1 MWRRK
6 VLFMPQKGETHG
18 QKRCMYPEGAAPH
31 LGSPILGNIF
41 KVVLI
46 YIHTTDLKVLLCL
59 KMLETVQVVRDN
71 FTGDQKDA
79 NEILPRFSLSGF
91 LPSESFCS
99 FRPVLE
105 TGMSELPSLYISW
118 ITDRKHRD
126 LHTKSDSVSCWHSR
140 VSCIPVSG
148 SLCPL
153 VTLSSSFEL
162 DEWAW

>member
-1 MWRRK
+1 
-6 VLFMPQKGETHG
+6 MPQKGETHG

-31 LGSPILGNIF
+31 LGSPILGNIS

-79 NEILPRFSLSGF
+79 NEILPRFSLPGF

-99 FRPVLE
+99 FRPVLAK
-105 TGMSELPSLYISW
+105 GMSGLPSLYYLLNNWPKAPRPSH
-118 ITDRKHRD
+118 K
-126 LHTKSDSVSCWHSR
+126 K
-140 VSCIPVSG
+140 
-148 SLCPL
+148 
-153 VTLSSSFEL
+153 
-162 DEWAW
+162 